1 MPSAKSSRVHDR
13 RQARNQP
20 LKTKA
25 KSYVRKAKNLLE
37 SGESGGVDQAVVQAL
52 TALDKAAVKGAIH
65 SNNAAR
71 RKSRLMR
78 IVNKAESVKGQS

>member
-1 MPSAKSSRVHDR
+1 M
-13 RQARNQP
+13 
-20 LKTKA
+20 
-25 KSYVRKAKNLLE
+25 LE

-78 IVNKAESVKGQS
+78 IVNKAESGKGQS